1 MLDIPKSRS
10 DSNSFDEKPR
20 KLLQRLD
27 TLVKKLTF
35 LTKFPKKKL
44 QQMELENELHLS
56 EMGSIND
63 TSIDN
68 INSES
73 SKRDC
78 KES

>member
-1 MLDIPKSRS
+1 M
-10 DSNSFDEKPR
+10 
-20 KLLQRLD
+20 
-27 TLVKKLTF
+27 KKLTF